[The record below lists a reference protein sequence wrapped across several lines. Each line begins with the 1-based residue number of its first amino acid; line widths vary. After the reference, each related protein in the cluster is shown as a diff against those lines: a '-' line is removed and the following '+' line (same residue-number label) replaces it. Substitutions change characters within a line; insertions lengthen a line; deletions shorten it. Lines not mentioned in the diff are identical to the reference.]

1 MCDPGKWPFNHIVYD
16 VESGVRMVT
25 AAQCSEMDVLVQS
38 LMRQLLQVWG
48 DFDSSLNMVPLISK
62 LNRGK
67 FRSEDYQLLLLNL
80 RQQVVEGA
88 CWISRAASNIT
99 EDYFEIRSLFMQ
111 HATTEHRDFKMLEE
125 NYVSVGGILKSIQS
139 HPKNIGSEAFSSYMY
154 HQASRENPFHLLGS
168 MFIIEGLGNRKAL
181 EWGGKIKEQ
190 LDLQPEQVSF
200 LLYHAENDE
209 SHLEQFDAVLRAGFL
224 TSEYVSRIV
233 KTAKV
238 TARLYRL
245 QLEELGNY

>member
-1 MCDPGKWPFNHIVYD
+1 M
-16 VESGVRMVT
+16 T
-25 AAQCSEMDVLVQS
+25 ALTSLNPQTEVLIQS

-48 DFDSSLNMVPLISK
+48 DFDSSLNMVPIISK

-67 FRSEDYQLLLLNL
+67 FRNEDYQLLLLNL

-99 EDYFEIRSLFMQ
+99 EEYFEVRSLFIQ
-111 HATTEHRDFKMLEE
+111 HAATEHRDFKMLEE
-125 NYVSVGGILKSIQS
+125 NYVSVGGDLKSIQQQ
-139 HPKNIGSEAFSSYMY
+139 PKNVGSEAFSSYMY

-181 EWGGKIKEQ
+181 EWGEKIKEQ
-190 LDLQPEQVSF
+190 LDLKPEQVSF
-200 LLYHAENDE
+200 LLYHGENDE
-209 SHLEQFDAVLRAGFL
+209 SHMEQFDNALKIGFL
-224 TSEYVSRIV
+224 TPDYVSRIV

>member
-1 MCDPGKWPFNHIVYD
+1 MATPDMTTNTEQLI
-16 VESGVRMVT
+16 
-25 AAQCSEMDVLVQS
+25 QS
-38 LMRQLLQVWG
+38 LMRQLLYVWG
-48 DFDSSLNMVPLISK
+48 DFDSSLNRVPVIDK

-67 FRSEDYQLLLLNL
+67 FRESDYQLLLLNL

-99 EDYFEIRSLFMQ
+99 EEYFEIRSLFIQ
-111 HATTEHRDFKMLEE
+111 HAATEHRDFKMLEE
-125 NYVSVGGILKSIQS
+125 NYVSVNGDLVTIQKQ
-139 HPKNIGSEAFSSYMY
+139 PKNIGSEAFSSYMY
-154 HQASRENPFHLLGS
+154 HQASKENPFHLLGS

-181 EWGGKIKEQ
+181 EWGEKIQNQ
-190 LDLQPEQVSF
+190 LNLQPEQVSF
-200 LLYHAENDE
+200 LLYHGENDE
-209 SHLEQFDAVLRAGFL
+209 SHMEQFHKALQSGFL
-224 TSEYVSRIV
+224 DQNMVERIV

>member
-1 MCDPGKWPFNHIVYD
+1 VSSSAVATETDI
-16 VESGVRMVT
+16 
-25 AAQCSEMDVLVQS
+25 LIQS
-38 LMRQLLQVWG
+38 LMRRLLHVWG
-48 DFDSSLNMVPLISK
+48 DFDSSLNRVPIIEK

-67 FRSEDYQLLLLNL
+67 FRKEDYQLLLLNL

-88 CWISRAASNIT
+88 CWISRAASHIT
-99 EDYFEIRSLFMQ
+99 EEYFDIRSLFIQ
-111 HATTEHRDFKMLEE
+111 HAATEHRDFKMLEE
-125 NYVSVGGILKSIQS
+125 NYVSVGGNLETIQS
-139 HPKNIGSEAFSSYMY
+139 QAKNIGSEAFSAYMY

-181 EWGGKIKEQ
+181 EWGEKIQEQ
-190 LDLQPEQVSF
+190 LGLQPQQVNF
-200 LLYHAENDE
+200 FLYHGENDE
-209 SHLEQFDAVLRAGFL
+209 SHMEQFDKALHSGFL
-224 TSEYVSRIV
+224 TQEYVERIV